1 MVSMDR
7 LAMDSHAAYAAAEAS
22 AITADTATAASIE
35 PQLQA
40 LHPQHPLLLQCICLG
55 HTRLS
60 LQAKEVLKILV
71 LLL

>member
-1 MVSMDR
+1 MDR

-22 AITADTATAASIE
+22 AIPADTATAASIE

-40 LHPQHPLLLQCICLG
+40 HPQHPLLLQCICLG
-55 HTRLS
+55 HTRLL
-60 LQAKEVLKILV
+60 LQAMEVLKILV